1 MPREERGG
9 GRVGHATIPSS
20 TGGESAWHVRWIPQR
35 VYGEAGKEVVRRR
48 LDGAVSTIGQKCSR
62 VEVLRVEEVCVR
74 EVQIVKLNSSPQRKR
89 G

>member
-1 MPREERGG
+1 MAR
-9 GRVGHATIPSS
+9 AMDTAAQ
-20 TGGESAWHVRWIPQR
+20 TVRTR

-62 VEVLRVEEVCVR
+62 VEVLRVEEVCVCAKCR
-74 EVQIVKLNSSPQRKR
+74 LKLSSSPQRKR